1 MTLLSTSDDPLRG
14 AWRVPLAP
22 GQRWA
27 HDAVAA
33 DLLPV
38 SHTTTRTELKGRA
51 A

>member
-1 MTLLSTSDDPLRG
+1 MTLLSTLDDPLRG
-14 AWRVPLAP
+14 SWRVPLAL
-22 GQRWA
+22 GQRLA

-38 SHTTTRTELKGRA
+38 SHTTTRTGPEGRA

>member
-1 MTLLSTSDDPLRG
+1 MTLLSPLGDPLRD

-22 GQRWA
+22 GQRLA

-33 DLLPV
+33 DLLSV
-38 SHTTTRTELKGRA
+38 SHTTTRTGPEGRA

>member
-1 MTLLSTSDDPLRG
+1 MTLLSTLDDPLRG

-22 GQRWA
+22 GRRLA